1 MAKAIL
7 FGEMR
12 EDGKVLV
19 GSTIHS
25 QPGKAELQASAYPE
39 GYEFD
44 KLPDPPA
51 EKRGIMPVLVFDP
64 VKNEFEWEEKT
75 RPLTDS
81 ESIEVQTEAIQ
92 NQTAALGVQNTLLT
106 QLLTEMKALT
116 GSLKK

>member
-7 FGEMR
+7 FGEVR

-25 QPGKAELQASAYPE
+25 QPGKAELVASAYPE

-51 EKRGIMPVLVFDP
+51 EKRGVTPVLIFDP
-64 VKNEFEWEEKT
+64 TKGEFEWEEKE

-81 ESIEVQTEAIQ
+81 ESIEVQTEAIEKQTIVIGEQ
-92 NQTAALGVQNTLLT
+92 NALLT

-116 GSLKK
+116 ESLKK